1 MSYPDAFWKDAEVYE
16 LSQITKLGT
25 YKLVSL
31 PPGCLAIGSKW
42 VYKTKHDNDG
52 GITQHY
58 PCVVAQECT

>member
-1 MSYPDAFWKDAEVYE
+1 MAYLVSGEELNLLTKAMSYPDAFWKDEVYE

-42 VYKTKHDNDG
+42 VLVYK
-52 GITQHY
+52 I
-58 PCVVAQECT
+58 